1 MFHASF
7 HVAVKLIILYLQV
20 KVGKSR
26 KVTVQDNSV
35 QARVDDAITFRLLH
49 R

>member
-1 MFHASF
+1 MECEM
-7 HVAVKLIILYLQV
+7 QV

-26 KVTVQDNSV
+26 KVAVQDNSV

>member
-1 MFHASF
+1 MYSQLRFMNHAM
-7 HVAVKLIILYLQV
+7 QV

-26 KVTVQDNSV
+26 KVAVQDNSV

>member
-1 MFHASF
+1 MLLCPPPAATQR
-7 HVAVKLIILYLQV
+7 VTQV

-26 KVTVQDNSV
+26 KVAVQDNSV